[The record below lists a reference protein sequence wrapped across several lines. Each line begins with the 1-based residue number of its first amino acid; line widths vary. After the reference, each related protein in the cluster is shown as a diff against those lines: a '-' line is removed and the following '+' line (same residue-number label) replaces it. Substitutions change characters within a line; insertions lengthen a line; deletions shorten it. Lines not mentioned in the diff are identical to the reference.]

1 MATKRMVSLKI
12 VDSDAFMDMPQTT
25 QLLYFHLCM
34 RTDDDGF
41 VGNPKKIM
49 RMIGSAENDLAV
61 LFSKKFI
68 IGFESGVIVI
78 KHHRINNN
86 WDSHNCK
93 RTQYL
98 EELTTLH
105 IKENGSYTLN
115 DSKGLPIQ
123 SEFSLKP
130 VCKQSLEENRIDK
143 TRIEKK
149 KINKTINTSEETS
162 QTNKDISE
170 VIKMF
175 EVVNPSFEKFY
186 GNTTQR
192 SACERLLKKWS
203 IPQIKTIVN
212 LLPEFNAKEYQKGKS
227 ITPLQLED
235 NLAYIKTFIDSK
247 RQVNSQV
254 IKIS

>member
-1 MATKRMVSLKI
+1 
-12 VDSDAFMDMPQTT
+12 
-25 QLLYFHLCM
+25 M
-34 RTDDDGF
+34 RTECDG
-41 VGNPKKIM
+41 N
-49 RMIGSAENDLAV
+49 A
-61 LFSKKFI
+61 
-68 IGFESGVIVI
+68 
-78 KHHRINNN
+78 
-86 WDSHNCK
+86 
-93 RTQYL
+93 
-98 EELTTLH
+98 
-105 IKENGSYTLN
+105 IKE
-115 DSKGLPIQ
+115 SKIKE
-123 SEFSLKP
+123 S
-130 VCKQSLEENRIDK
+130 
-143 TRIEKK
+143 
-149 KINKTINTSEETS
+149 KIKLNTSEPSS
-162 QTNKDISE
+162 QMNKDIGE